1 MSLPPGLHDYSGV
14 RLTHHA
20 LSRFAERFAPPG
32 ISRDELGE
40 LLRQCLRR
48 AKRLGR
54 NPSNGA
60 VAALALYGDRMLVAI
75 VQEAACLT
83 VLTWPQFE
91 PRLPEF
97 GRARLPR
104 KRSRMLSRLKSKNND
119 SESPG
124 PDPDHEP
131 QTP

>member
-1 MSLPPGLHDYSGV
+1 MTLPPGLHDYSGV

-20 LSRFAERFAPPG
+20 VSRFAERFAPPG
-32 ISRDELGE
+32 ISRGELEE
-40 LLRQCLRR
+40 LLRGVLRR

-54 NPSNGA
+54 NPANGA

-91 PRLPEF
+91 PRLHEF

-104 KRSRMLSRLKSKNND
+104 KRSRMIARIKNEN
-119 SESPG
+119 ETNPEE

-131 QTP
+131 KAP